1 MAPTPL
7 ERIAQLE
14 AELAAQRQEMQD
26 FTSAVSHDL
35 RASLRHISSYAQL
48 VQEDAGPQL
57 NDELRGFLDTV
68 VGSAKHL
75 GVQMDALLQL
85 SRIGSQPVRTEAVS
99 LQAAIAATR
108 AALAAQTGDRSV
120 LWRIE
125 DALPEVQGDPG
136 LVQLALQQVL
146 DNALKFTA
154 GVPQTTIDVSAQRA
168 GPHGGVCLT
177 IVDNGVGFNPGLQ
190 ASLFQPFQRL
200 HTARQFAGL
209 GMGLA
214 LTRKAMQRMQG
225 SVGVHA
231 TVGQGCTVRLVFAT
245 R

>member
-1 MAPTPL
+1 MPPNPL

-26 FTSAVSHDL
+26 FTSAVAHDL

-75 GVQMDALLQL
+75 GLMMDALLQL
-85 SRIGSQPVRTEAVS
+85 SRVGSQPVRSEAVS
-99 LQAAIAATR
+99 LR
-108 AALAAQTGDRSV
+108 AALLSAREALSAQAGERAV

-136 LVQLALQQVL
+136 LVRLALQQVL

-177 IVDNGVGFNPGLQ
+177 IADNGVGFNPDLQ
-190 ASLFQPFQRL
+190 AALFQPFQRL
-200 HTARQFAGL
+200 HPARQFAGL